1 MSLLPPPP
9 PDDYR
14 ISSSQS
20 SSSSS
25 SSHKKN
31 EELGCQWQYVEVK
44 SSLEKDKI
52 PCQRSLHSGAIWRDN
67 LLIFGGYDGHKR
79 INDLWSYNFTTCR
92 WTLLN
97 DVDAPSPRD
106 RHVAVVT
113 NDDLFI
119 FGGFGKI
126 ILDNIYTYIC
136 YIC

>member
-1 MSLLPPPP
+1 MENYPPPP
-9 PDDYR
+9 PADDYR
-14 ISSSQS
+14 S

-25 SSHKKN
+25 SSSSS
-31 EELGCQWQYVEVK
+31 LGFSSQQSQWQYVEIK
-44 SSLEKDKI
+44 SSLDKDKI

-106 RHVAVVT
+106 RHIAVVAG
-113 NDDLFI
+113 DELFI
-119 FGGFGKI
+119 FGGFGKK
-126 ILDNIYTYIC
+126 Y
-136 YIC
+136 